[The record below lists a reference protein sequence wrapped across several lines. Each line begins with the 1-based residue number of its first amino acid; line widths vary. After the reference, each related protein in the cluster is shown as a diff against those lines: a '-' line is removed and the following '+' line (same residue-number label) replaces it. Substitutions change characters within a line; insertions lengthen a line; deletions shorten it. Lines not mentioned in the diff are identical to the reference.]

1 MSVKGDLKYGYPR
14 SNEDGGISLFARKLE
29 FIHPVKK
36 EDITITGHFPEG
48 DIWSV
53 FMDSV

>member
-1 MSVKGDLKYGYPR
+1 MDIPR

-36 EDITITGHFPEG
+36 EDYYYYRPL
-48 DIWSV
+48 S
-53 FMDSV
+53 